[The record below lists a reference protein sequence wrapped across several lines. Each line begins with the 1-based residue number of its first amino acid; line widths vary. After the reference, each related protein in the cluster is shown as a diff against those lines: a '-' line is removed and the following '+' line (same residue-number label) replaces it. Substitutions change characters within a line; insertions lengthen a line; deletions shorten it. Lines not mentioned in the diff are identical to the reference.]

1 MKLQSALHPRE
12 FSAWHLDTICNLCC
26 EQKSVFSLCA
36 NCRPKL
42 LEHDRRMVTSATCH
56 RCGSCQL
63 SWSTQSAICILVFA
77 FGVATRRVQST
88 TIHCRQKEKR
98 SCRAERSCKPPG
110 GGSASARQQ
119 LACRRTCLL
128 SQSSHGALCRVLMFA
143 CRRSS
148 QRACAI
154 EVHNISSVGMCAV
167 KYPCR
172 VARCHQNALVLVVL
186 SPTLM

>member
-12 FSAWHLDTICNLCC
+12 FSAGHLDTIYNLCC
-26 EQKSVFSLCA
+26 EQKSVFSVCA

-63 SWSTQSAICILVFA
+63 SWTHSAFCNLHSGFC
-77 FGVATRRVQST
+77 FRRRHPAGAVDDDSLPP
-88 TIHCRQKEKR
+88 KG

-172 VARCHQNALVLVVL
+172 VARCHQNSLVLVV
-186 SPTLM
+186 SCRRR